1 MGFQAAL
8 PEFREIRNSGPNNS
22 FQPECQAFFGVASCS
37 DFQLD
42 LYFRQSEVTTYK
54 IRGSFEGGSGRY
66 SSLTFD
72 LEDAIEAQLQANNV
86 GYQANIFIGFFNM
99 DWFDN
104 NASPNNVE
112 MDGECLQEFE
122 LGQNSYWT
130 RNIDQVLE
138 GSGVGRVEDV
148 KNPYTRAYIGAS
160 GHLQQAKTFSDPC
173 RGEASTNKEVR
184 PRLGTSEER

>member
-1 MGFQAAL
+1 MQCTPLGFQAAL
-8 PEFREIRNSGPNNS
+8 PVFREIHNSGPNNS
-22 FQPECQAFFGVASCS
+22 FQSECQAFFGVASCS
-37 DFQLD
+37 DHQLD
-42 LYFRQSEVTTYK
+42 LYFQHSEVTTYK
-54 IRGSFEGGSGRY
+54 MRGSFEGGSGNY

-104 NASPNNVE
+104 NASPN
-112 MDGECLQEFE
+112 
-122 LGQNSYWT
+122 S
-130 RNIDQVLE
+130 
-138 GSGVGRVEDV
+138 
-148 KNPYTRAYIGAS
+148 
-160 GHLQQAKTFSDPC
+160 